1 MRPYVLARRTHP
13 WGVGCDTNHELHVQR
28 GTGGRCN
35 EELVAFIVVALL
47 VFFIITQPET
57 AADTVKAIGAALV
70 SILESFIT
78 FFEALV

>member
-1 MRPYVLARRTHP
+1 
-13 WGVGCDTNHELHVQR
+13 
-28 GTGGRCN
+28 
-35 EELVAFIVVALL
+35 VVALL

-78 FFEALV
+78 FFEDLV